1 MDDRT
6 QLPANHVPEMS
17 HVRAYGVKPVAD
29 VQAVSSEPRGI
40 VIKRFAQVGEPV
52 RVHFGGER

>member
-6 QLPANHVPEMS
+6 QLPANIPPEMS
-17 HVRAYGVKPVAD
+17 HVRAYGVRPTVD
-29 VQAVSSEPRGI
+29 VQGKASEPRGT

-52 RVHFGGER
+52 RQHFGGDR